1 MARTPE
7 PVVERAPCRRRTA
20 EQLAALLL
28 AGIVCACDEG
38 ASSSLNGNN
47 VPSLL
52 VEVTEIAEKEICEPI
67 LGTGTIA
74 AAKTTD
80 LGPRVDGIIEEVF
93 VEVGDRVEKGTPLFR
108 TRQVDYRI
116 LLQRAEADFR
126 LARADDKKAERDL
139 ERARTLSGRGVLS
152 ADQLEAAET
161 RHEITVA
168 RVQSASAMVDRARQD
183 LRDTVVTAPYDG
195 VVTRRLVDEGVM
207 MRSLMSAGFPVAQI
221 MKTDVLEAIVHVPE
235 LHLRQIEI
243 GMPARLHI
251 DGLERQVETSVH
263 ILNDLVDPATHT
275 VEVRL
280 LIPNPDLSVK
290 PGLFVKAELEPAPR
304 TVRVIERGAVLG
316 FGEERYVFVEQ
327 DSRAVR
333 RPIRVRDLDLLRLE
347 VLTGVEPG
355 ERALI
360 GPTLPRVTD
369 GARVQV
375 RPSANESPHVA
386 L

>member
-1 MARTPE
+1 
-7 PVVERAPCRRRTA
+7 
-20 EQLAALLL
+20 
-28 AGIVCACDEG
+28 
-38 ASSSLNGNN
+38 
-47 VPSLL
+47 
-52 VEVTEIAEKEICEPI
+52 
-67 LGTGTIA
+67 
-74 AAKTTD
+74 
-80 LGPRVDGIIEEVF
+80 
-93 VEVGDRVEKGTPLFR
+93 
-108 TRQVDYRI
+108 
-116 LLQRAEADFR
+116 
-126 LARADDKKAERDL
+126 
-139 ERARTLSGRGVLS
+139 
-152 ADQLEAAET
+152 
-161 RHEITVA
+161 
-168 RVQSASAMVDRARQD
+168 
-183 LRDTVVTAPYDG
+183 
-195 VVTRRLVDEGVM
+195 M

-280 LIPNPDLSVK
+280 LIPNPDLAVK

-369 GARVQV
+369 GTRVQV